1 MNDHHFIR
9 ITLFAATCL
18 SWGLLQPTAVK
29 ASAQKI
35 YGTSIHLT
43 GTVNTH
49 DLGGIVA
56 KNGWHIKPKR
66 LIRSAALAHLTKTDR
81 WKLTKNVNVKVVCDF
96 RSTGEIKVAKDAKL
110 SGVAYR
116 HDSVTIGKNFG
127 VHTTRQ
133 YANQLANKQPNN
145 MQLFY
150 QKMVTSSHSIKAYRS
165 FMNQLLKQKHGALLY
180 HCTYGKDRTGIAT
193 MLILACLGV
202 SKQTIMKNYLASNHD
217 LKGTVHKEYQQLKRV
232 THNKRALA
240 NFKRSKSAKAAYLD
254 AAYRAIDQRYGSMKH
269 YQKAALRLSNS
280 DVHKLRMMY
289 LTK

>member
-35 YGTSIHLT
+35 YGTPIHLT

-96 RSTGEIKVAKDAKL
+96 RPTGEIKVAKDAKL

-116 HDSVTIGKNFG
+116 HDSVMADKNFG